1 MGKKSKKAKKRM
13 MLKNSLLG
21 FFRHES
27 STGILLMLMTL
38 VAMAVANSPLKG
50 YYDAFLNTPVAVVI
64 GHLTIAKPLLLWV
77 NDGLMA
83 VFFFMVG
90 LEIKREAVEGELQDP
105 RKVAV
110 PALAAVG
117 GMLVPALF
125 YVAFNWGN
133 EGAIKGWAI
142 PSATDIAFALGIL
155 SLLGRRV
162 PAVLKLF
169 LLTLAII
176 DDLGAIVIIAL
187 FYTSGLSWL
196 ALSVVAATI
205 AILWW
210 MNRSGVT
217 NNTAYILI
225 GIVMWVAT
233 LKSGVHATLAG
244 VILGL
249 FIPIRNNEESF
260 HALEHSLHVPVNH
273 VILPLFAFVN
283 TGIDFASVTLRDF
296 VDSVTIGIA
305 LGLFA
310 GKQLGIFL
318 FSWLAIRLGL
328 GRLPEGVDWKMLY
341 GVAILGGVGFTMSLF
356 IGSLAFECAGD
367 QCFNI
372 ADERVGILIG
382 SLLSGVA
389 GYLYLRM
396 VTNVPADG

>member
-1 MGKKSKKAKKRM
+1 MVR
-13 MLKNSLLG
+13 NNLLA
-21 FFRHES
+21 FFRKES

-38 VAMAVANSPLKG
+38 AAMVVANSPLKS

-64 GHLTIAKPLLLWV
+64 GQLSIAKPLLLWI

-90 LEIKREAVEGELQDP
+90 LEIKREVLEGELKDP

-125 YVAFNWGN
+125 YALFNWGN
-133 EGAIKGWAI
+133 EAAMRGWAI

-155 SLLGRRV
+155 SLLGKRV
-162 PAVLKLF
+162 PTTLKLF

-187 FYTSGLSWL
+187 FYTSGLSLL
-196 ALSVVAATI
+196 ALGVAAVCI
-205 AILWW
+205 LILWW
-210 MNRSGVT
+210 MNRRGVT
-217 NNTAYILI
+217 NNTAYVLV

-249 FIPIRNNEESF
+249 FIPIRNNRASF
-260 HALEHSLHVPVNH
+260 QALEHSLHAPVNH

-283 TGIDFASVTLRDF
+283 TGIDFAGITIRDL
-296 VDSVTIGIA
+296 VDSVTLGIVSGLFLGKQIGI
-305 LGLFA
+305 L
-310 GKQLGIFL
+310 L
-318 FSWLAIRLGL
+318 FSWLAVRLGL

-341 GVAILGGVGFTMSLF
+341 GAALLGGIGFTMSLF
-356 IGSLAFECAGD
+356 IGSLAFVANPEGGA
-367 QCFNI
+367 QI
-372 ADERVGILIG
+372 ADERLGILLG
-382 SLLSGVA
+382 SLLSGIV
-389 GYLYLRM
+389 GYLYLLKVSR
-396 VTNVPADG
+396 TK

>member
-1 MGKKSKKAKKRM
+1 M
-13 MLKNSLLG
+13 KNSLLG

-38 VAMAVANSPLKG
+38 MAMAVANSPLKG
-50 YYDAFLNTPVAVVI
+50 YYDAFLDTPVAVVI
-64 GHLTIAKPLLLWV
+64 GHLSIAKPLLLWV

-90 LEIKREAVEGELQDP
+90 LEIKREAVEGELRDP

-117 GMLVPALF
+117 GMLFPALF
-125 YVAFNWGN
+125 YVVFNWGD
-133 EGAIKGWAI
+133 EGAMKGWAI

-187 FYTSGLSWL
+187 FYTSGLSYL
-196 ALSVVAATI
+196 ALGIVATTI

-217 NNTAYILI
+217 NNTAYVLI

-249 FIPIRNNEESF
+249 FIPLRNNRESF

-283 TGIDFASVTLRDF
+283 TGIDFASVTLKDF
-296 VDSVTIGIA
+296 TDSVTIGIV

-318 FSWLAIRLGL
+318 FSWIAIRLGL
-328 GRLPEGVDWKMLY
+328 GRLPEGVDWKQLY

-356 IGSLAFECAGD
+356 IGSLAFECSGD
-367 QCFNI
+367 QCVNVV
-372 ADERVGILIG
+372 DERMGILVG
-382 SLLSGVA
+382 SFLSGVA
-389 GYLYLRM
+389 GYLYLRLAM
-396 VTNVPADG
+396 KGGEEAAE

>member
-1 MGKKSKKAKKRM
+1 

-27 STGILLMLMTL
+27 STGILLMVMTL
-38 VAMAVANSPLKG
+38 IAMGVANSPLKS
-50 YYDAFLNTPVAVVI
+50 YYDAFLNTPVAVVV

-90 LEIKREAVEGELQDP
+90 LEIKREMMEGELQDP

-110 PALAAVG
+110 PAMAAVG

-125 YVAFNWGN
+125 YTGFNWGN
-133 EGAIKGWAI
+133 PAAMKGWAI

-155 SLLGRRV
+155 SLLGKRV
-162 PAVLKLF
+162 PPVLKLF

-187 FYTSGLSWL
+187 FYTQGLSYL
-196 ALSVVAATI
+196 ALFIVAVTI
-205 AILWW
+205 LILWW
-210 MNRSGVT
+210 MNRRGVI
-217 NNTAYILI
+217 NNTAYVLI

-244 VILGL
+244 VVLGL
-249 FIPIRNNEESF
+249 FIPLKNNKASF
-260 HALEHSLHVPVNH
+260 HALEESLHAPVNH

-283 TGIDFASVTLRDF
+283 TGIDFANVSWKDFTDSVTL
-296 VDSVTIGIA
+296 GIVS
-305 LGLFA
+305 GLFL
-310 GKQLGIFL
+310 GKQIGIFL

-328 GRLPEGVDWKMLY
+328 GKLPEGVDWKMLY
-341 GVAILGGVGFTMSLF
+341 GVAILGGIGFTMSLF
-356 IGSLAFECAGD
+356 IGSLAFECSGD
-367 QCFNI
+367 ACFKL
-372 ADERVGILIG
+372 ADERMGILIG

-389 GYLYLRM
+389 GYLYLRQ
-396 VTNVPADG
+396 VTRKR

>member
-1 MGKKSKKAKKRM
+1 
-13 MLKNSLLG
+13 MLKNSLLS

-27 STGILLMLMTL
+27 STGILLMIMTL
-38 VAMAVANSPLKG
+38 VAMVVANSPLKG
-50 YYDAFLNTPVAVVI
+50 FYDAFLNTPVAVVI

-90 LEIKREAVEGELQDP
+90 LEIKREAVEGELRDP

-110 PALAAVG
+110 PAMAAVG
-117 GMLVPALF
+117 GMLLPALF
-125 YVAFNWGN
+125 YVLFNWGN
-133 EGAIKGWAI
+133 AGAMKGWAI

-155 SLLGRRV
+155 SLLGKRV
-162 PAVLKLF
+162 PPVLKLF

-187 FYTSGLSWL
+187 FYTSGLSYL
-196 ALSVVAATI
+196 ALLIVALCI

-210 MNRSGVT
+210 MNRKGVT
-217 NNTAYILI
+217 NNTAYVLI

-244 VILGL
+244 VVLGL
-249 FIPIRNNEESF
+249 FIPIRNNKASF
-260 HALEHSLHVPVNH
+260 QALEHSLHAPVNH

-283 TGIDFASVTLRDF
+283 TGIDFSGVALKDFTHSVTL
-296 VDSVTIGIA
+296 GIVS
-305 LGLFA
+305 GLFL

-318 FSWLAIRLGL
+318 FSWLAIKLGL

-341 GVAILGGVGFTMSLF
+341 GVGLLGGVGFTMSLF
-356 IGSLAFECAGD
+356 IGSLAFECSGNT
-367 QCFNI
+367 CFSMV
-372 ADERVGILIG
+372 DERMGILIG
-382 SLLSGVA
+382 SLLSGLV
-389 GYLYLRM
+389 GYLYLRA
-396 VTNVPADG
+396 VTGKKG